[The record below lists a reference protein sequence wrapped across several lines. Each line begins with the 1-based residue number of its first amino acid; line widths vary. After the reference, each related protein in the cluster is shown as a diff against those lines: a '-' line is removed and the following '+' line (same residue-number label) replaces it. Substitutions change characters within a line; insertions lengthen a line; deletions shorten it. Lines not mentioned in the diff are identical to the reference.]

1 MLSAQKI
8 KKECFVLFWFE
19 KLRVLRVKLNSFKI
33 IIFFF
38 NPDELKNVS
47 PSTFD
52 LIHLEK

>member
-33 IIFFF
+33 FFF
-38 NPDELKNVS
+38 YPDELKNVS

>member
-33 IIFFF
+33 IIIFF